1 MKIAELSIKR
11 KVGTILITLS
21 VVIIGLLSIPNIP
34 VSFWPEFVAPSL
46 IIIAPY
52 PGVAPTEVEEQIAK
66 PLEEE
71 LSTIDGV
78 EELETTCMEG
88 MCQVLVRFG
97 WGVDFDDA
105 KLKVQERTNKARSRF
120 PREALEPRVL
130 QVQDFLPPG
139 IELGFNSDQRDLNE
153 VRDYVETK
161 LKNRFLRLENVA
173 TVQTFGGYEQQVAV
187 NVDPDRLYAYGLT
200 LAQVNAALA
209 SENLNVPAGKIQTEL
224 KNYFIRI
231 LGKFSD
237 VEDIQN
243 IIVAANNGVPIYLK
257 DIAQVTLENKEQLS
271 ITRLNGKLLVGLAIR
286 EKSGGNTVAMCD
298 EVKEEL
304 KTIKKILPQDIQVT
318 IIRDQSL
325 FIKQSIQNVL
335 KNAAIGAFL
344 AALVLILFLGSF
356 RNTLIIMLSIP
367 VSIIATFFLIDW
379 FGLTINTISLGG
391 LALGVGMIVDASVVV
406 IENIFRNLRERRG
419 EDRFTTVVDATSQ
432 VASAI
437 TSSTLTSVVVFFPL
451 AFLVGLFAVLLGELA
466 LTIVFALSISVI
478 VALTVVPLL
487 SFRLMK
493 IDLGTSRL
501 GFLVRSWQAIF
512 DRLTQLY
519 RTSLRWALA
528 HRLLTILLAVL
539 VLILSIAI
547 FPRLLDVEL
556 LPSINQGEFRVELT
570 LAEGTR
576 LEFTDAI
583 ASKVESEILQRNEVA
598 QVSSVIGVASARGDL
613 KSNFASIT
621 VNLKPEFF
629 PQIQFIME
637 DIRNRYRS
645 LVGTKVVVRQIE
657 VTEGMKQMPV
667 NVRIAGDDLAVLE
680 EIGARATDIIREVPG
695 VVNLTSSL
703 AEGLS
708 EFSIKV
714 NRIKAADLGL
724 SNSQIAGAVRLAVLG
739 SSATRLSSFGK
750 EYDITV
756 SADGSKIRDVNELLD
771 LPLTTMKGSI
781 VPLRAVAEVSLERA
795 PSEIKRF
802 DQQRVLEIKADV
814 AGRNQSQVVAEV
826 KNKLATLN
834 LPSDYFITYGGQS
847 KAIADSF
854 KSLLTA
860 LVIAIFLVYVVMGTQ
875 FNSFLHPFTIAM
887 TIPLALIGV
896 FLGLFIFGAAL
907 SMNALLG
914 TIMLVGIVVNNG
926 ILLIDFI
933 LQLRA
938 RGMSK
943 DEAILEAGTLR
954 LRPILITSLTTIF
967 GMIPIALG
975 LGEGGEALQPL
986 GAVVVGGL
994 TTSTFLTLIVIPC
1007 VYSLLD
1013 RLSQRRDEK

>member
-71 LSTIDGV
+71 LSTIDGM

-304 KTIKKILPQDIQVT
+304 KTIQKILPQDIQVT

-325 FIKQSIQNVL
+325 FIKKSIQNVL
-335 KNAAIGAFL
+335 KNAAIGALL
-344 AALVLILFLGSF
+344 ASLVLLLFLGSV

-419 EDRFTTVVDATSQ
+419 QDRFTTVVDATSE

-478 VALTVVPLL
+478 VALTIVPLL

-493 IDLGTSRL
+493 IDLGTSMF
-501 GFLVRSWQAIF
+501 GFLVRAWQNIF

-519 RTSLRWALA
+519 RASLRWALA

-539 VLILSIAI
+539 ILILSIAI

-621 VNLKPEFF
+621 VNLKPQFL

-680 EIGARATDIIREVPG
+680 EIGARATNIIREVPG

-708 EFSIKV
+708 EFSIKI

-739 SSATRLSSFGK
+739 SAATRLSSFGK

-814 AGRNQSQVVAEV
+814 AGRNQREVVAEV

-914 TIMLVGIVVNNG
+914 SIMLVGIVVNNG

-1013 RLSQRRDEK
+1013 RLSRE

>member
-120 PREALEPRVL
+120 PREALEPKVL

-187 NVDPDRLYAYGLT
+187 KVDPDRLYANGLT
-200 LAQVNAALA
+200 LAQVSAALA
-209 SENLNVPAGKIQTEL
+209 SENLNVPAGKIQSEL
-224 KNYFIRI
+224 RNYFIRI
-231 LGKFSD
+231 AGKFSEL
-237 VEDIQN
+237 EDIEN

-271 ITRLNGKLLVGLAIR
+271 ITRLNGKLLIGLAIR
-286 EKSGGNTVAMCD
+286 EKSGGSTVAMCD

-304 KTIKKILPQDIQVT
+304 KIIKKILPQDIQVT
-318 IIRDQSL
+318 VIRDQSL
-325 FIKQSIQNVL
+325 FINKSIQNVL
-335 KNAAIGAFL
+335 NNAAIGAFL
-344 AALVLILFLGSF
+344 ASIVLLIFLGSI

-406 IENIFRNLRERRG
+406 IENIFRNLRDRRG
-419 EDRFTTVVDATSQ
+419 ADRFNSVVNATSE

-478 VALTVVPLL
+478 VALTIVPLL

-493 IDLGTSRL
+493 IDLGTSKL
-501 GFLVRSWQAIF
+501 GFLVRSWQTIF

-519 RTSLRWALA
+519 RASLRWALA

-583 ASKVESEILQRNEVA
+583 ASKVESEILQRNEVD
-598 QVSSVIGVASARGDL
+598 QVYSVIGVASARGDL
-613 KSNFASIT
+613 KSNFAAIT
-621 VNLKPEFF
+621 INLKPQFL
-629 PQIQFIME
+629 PQIQSIME

-680 EIGARATDIIREVPG
+680 EIGARALKIVRDVPG

-708 EFSIKV
+708 EFSIKI

-724 SNSQIAGAVRLAVLG
+724 TNSQIAGAVRLAVLG

-802 DQQRVLEIKADV
+802 DQQRVIEIKGDV
-814 AGRNQSQVVAEV
+814 AGRNQRQVVAEV

-860 LVIAIFLVYVVMGTQ
+860 LVISIFLVYVVMGTQ

-896 FLGLFIFGAAL
+896 FLGLFIFDAAL

-914 TIMLVGIVVNNG
+914 SIMLVGIVVNNG

-943 DEAILEAGTLR
+943 DEAIIEAGTLR

-967 GMIPIALG
+967 GMIPIAIG

-1013 RLSQRRDEK
+1013 RFSQKREEE

>member
-11 KVGTILITLS
+11 RVGTILITLS
-21 VVIIGLLSIPNIP
+21 VVVIGLLSIPNIP

-52 PGVAPTEVEEQIAK
+52 PGVAPLEVEEQIAK

-97 WGVDFDDA
+97 WGIDFDDA

-187 NVDPDRLYAYGLT
+187 KVDPDRLYAYGLT
-200 LAQVNAALA
+200 LGQVTAALA
-209 SENLNVPAGKIQTEL
+209 SENLNVPAGKIQSEL
-224 KNYFIRI
+224 RNYFIRI
-231 LGKFSD
+231 VGKFSE
-237 VEDIQN
+237 VEDIEN
-243 IIVAANNGVPIYLK
+243 IIVAANNGVLIYLK

-271 ITRLNGKLLVGLAIR
+271 VTRLNGKLLIGLAIR

-325 FIKQSIQNVL
+325 FIKKSIQNVL
-335 KNAAIGAFL
+335 NNAAIGALL
-344 AALVLILFLGSF
+344 ASIVLLIFLGSF

-367 VSIIATFFLIDW
+367 ISIIATFFLIDW

-419 EDRFTTVVDATSQ
+419 EDRFTTVVNATSE

-478 VALTVVPLL
+478 VALTIVPLL

-493 IDLGTSRL
+493 IELGTSRL
-501 GFLVRSWQAIF
+501 GFVVRAWQNF
-512 DRLTQLY
+512 FERLTQTY
-519 RTSLRWALA
+519 RASLRWALG
-528 HRLLTILLAVL
+528 HRLLTIFLAVL
-539 VLILSIAI
+539 VLVLSIAI

-583 ASKVESEILQRNEVA
+583 SQKVESEILQRTEVD
-598 QVSSVIGVASARGDL
+598 QVYSVIGVASARGDL
-613 KSNFASIT
+613 KSNFAAIT
-621 VNLKPEFF
+621 VNLKPQFV
-629 PQIQFIME
+629 PQIQSIME
-637 DIRNRYRS
+637 DIRNRYSS

-680 EIGARATDIIREVPG
+680 EIGARATNIVKEVPG

-708 EFSIKV
+708 EFSIRI
-714 NRIKAADLGL
+714 NRLKAADLGL

-739 SSATRLSSFGK
+739 SAATRLSSFGK

-756 SADGSKIRDVNELLD
+756 SADASKIKDVNELLD

-802 DQQRVLEIKADV
+802 DQQRVIEIKADV
-814 AGRNQSQVVAEV
+814 AGRNQRQVVAEV
-826 KNKLATLN
+826 RNKLASLN

-847 KAIADSF
+847 RAIADSF

-914 TIMLVGIVVNNG
+914 SIMLVGIVVNNG

-938 RGMSK
+938 KGMSK
-943 DEAILEAGTLR
+943 DEAIIEAGTLR

-986 GAVVVGGL
+986 GAVVIGGL
-994 TTSTFLTLIVIPC
+994 TTSTFLTLLVIPC
-1007 VYSLLD
+1007 VYSLVD
-1013 RLSQRRDEK
+1013 RLSRQGD

>member
-325 FIKQSIQNVL
+325 FIKKSIQNVV
-335 KNAAIGAFL
+335 KNATIGAFL

-419 EDRFTTVVDATSQ
+419 EDRFTTVVDATSE

-478 VALTVVPLL
+478 VALTIVPLL

-493 IDLGTSRL
+493 IDLGTSMF
-501 GFLVRSWQAIF
+501 GFLVRAWQNIF

-519 RTSLRWALA
+519 RASLRWALA

-539 VLILSIAI
+539 ILILSIAI

-680 EIGARATDIIREVPG
+680 EIGARATSIIREVPG

-771 LPLTTMKGSI
+771 LPLITMKGSI

-814 AGRNQSQVVAEV
+814 AGRNQRQVVAEV

-1013 RLSQRRDEK
+1013 RLTRE